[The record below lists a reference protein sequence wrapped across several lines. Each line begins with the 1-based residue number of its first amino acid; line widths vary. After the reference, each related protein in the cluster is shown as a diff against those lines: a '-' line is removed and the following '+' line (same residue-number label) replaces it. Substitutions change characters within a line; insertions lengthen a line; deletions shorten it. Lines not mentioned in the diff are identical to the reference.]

1 MIYRIEYTARAE
13 EDILRNASWWAEHHS
28 LDQALE
34 FDDIVRKQ
42 IATLSE
48 MPKRFG
54 CAYEND
60 KFDIEIRQMLVGLGP
75 RPSFRAIYTIRDD
88 KVLIL
93 AVCRGAQGELTME

>member
-1 MIYRIEYTARAE
+1 MIYRVEYTARAE

-54 CAYEND
+54 VAYEND
-60 KFDIEIRQMLVGLGP
+60 KFNIEIRQMLVGLGSSKLSSNLHDS
-75 RPSFRAIYTIRDD
+75 R
-88 KVLIL
+88 
-93 AVCRGAQGELTME
+93 